1 MNHARR
7 VALAVVLALSAMWA
21 GGASVAAHA
30 LLLSSDPAAN
40 AVVATA
46 PTSVTLTFTEPP
58 DVDLSSVRVLDVSG
72 MGHTSGPAVTGSGG
86 AVMLTVPVGPLPDG
100 VYTVAWRTVSSADGH
115 ATAGSFA
122 FSVGTAAVPPAA
134 AGSGESVASGIS
146 TVSPASVLARAIVYL
161 GLVVLLGSLLTG
173 EMVLG
178 ERARRLR
185 RVRAAAWVATVLGVV
200 ALVATQAADAEVA
213 IGDALGSSLGVDA
226 AGRLVPLLLAGL
238 AMLAGARSS
247 RRRRSAY
254 LAAAALVTLAIL
266 ADASASHASTTVAP
280 PLNIALQWLH
290 AVGVAIW
297 LGGLAGLLLELRD
310 PDLDDRARLVQRFSR
325 WATVG
330 ILAVAVTG
338 VVRAAFELHG
348 PNELVTT
355 DYGRLLLVKVA
366 LFAGLAGLGA
376 INHFRNVPGGEPRLR
391 AVRRLGALELLLGT
405 TAIAVAS
412 MLVTTPPPTDFAA
425 GAGAVVPSPSAT
437 PAPRSG
443 TTFKGADYATTVK
456 VALTISPAA
465 PGPASYDA
473 QVVDYD
479 TGAIVSATGVKLR
492 FALPS
497 RPDVGASTLTLQPSA
512 AGGWE
517 AKGSNLS
524 LTGMWTVTV
533 VVTEPTTTV
542 EVPIVV
548 TAAPNTGPPD
558 VNRMAGQPTLYTV
571 HLEGGNQVQLYL
583 DPFQPDLADLHITYF
598 DASGKELQVNDI
610 AVVAAEGDG
619 APTALPMSPIEPGH
633 ATAKVPI
640 AAGVPINVFVS
651 GTTDSGSTIV
661 FALTV
666 TPDP

>member
-1 MNHARR
+1 MNRARR
-7 VALAVVLALSAMWA
+7 VALAVALALSALWA

-40 AVVATA
+40 AVVPTA
-46 PTSVTLTFTEPP
+46 PSSVSLTFTEPP
-58 DVDLSSVRVLDVSG
+58 DVHLSSVRVLDASG
-72 MGHTSGPAVTGSGG
+72 AGHTSGPAVTGSGG
-86 AVMLTVPVGPLPDG
+86 AATLTVPVGPLPDG

-122 FSVGTAAVPPAA
+122 FSVGTAAVPPASG
-134 AGSGESVASGIS
+134 GSGASDASGIS
-146 TVSPASVLARAIVYL
+146 TVSPASVLARAVVYL

-178 ERARRLR
+178 ERARQLR
-185 RVRAAAWVATVLGVV
+185 WVRAAAWGATVLGVA
-200 ALVATQAADAEVA
+200 ALVATQAADADVA
-213 IGDALGSSLGVDA
+213 LGDALRSSLGVETA
-226 AGRLVPLLLAGL
+226 ERLVPLLLAGL

-247 RRRRSAY
+247 RQRRPAY
-254 LAAAALVTLAIL
+254 LAAAAFVTLAIL
-266 ADASASHASTTVAP
+266 ADAGASHASTAVAP
-280 PLNIALQWLH
+280 PLNIVLQWLH

-310 PDLDDRARLVQRFSR
+310 PDLDDRARLVQGFSR

-355 DYGRLLLVKVA
+355 DYGRLLLVKLA

-376 INHFRNVPGGEPRLR
+376 INHFRNVPGGEPRLA

-412 MLVTTPPPTDFAA
+412 MLVTTPPPADLAA
-425 GAGAVVPSPSAT
+425 GAEAVTPSSSAT
-437 PAPRSG
+437 PGAPSG
-443 TTFKGADYATTVK
+443 TTFKGADYATTVR
-456 VALTISPAA
+456 VALTVLPAT

-479 TGAIVSATGVKLR
+479 TGAVVAATGVKLR

-512 AGGWE
+512 AGGWV

-524 LTGMWTVTV
+524 LAGMWTVTV

-542 EVPIVV
+542 EVPMVV
-548 TAAPNTGPPD
+548 TAAPYTGPPD
-558 VNRMAGQPTLYTV
+558 VNRLAGQPTLYTV
-571 HLEGGNQVQLYL
+571 HLDGGNQAQLYL
-583 DPFQPDLADLHITYF
+583 DPFQPDLADLHVTYF
-598 DASGKELQVNDI
+598 DASGKELPVNNI
-610 AVVAAEGDG
+610 AVVAAQGGG
-619 APTALPMSPIEPGH
+619 APTGLPMSPIEPGH

-640 AAGVPINVFVS
+640 AGGVPIDLFVS
-651 GTTDSGSTIV
+651 GTTDNGSTIA